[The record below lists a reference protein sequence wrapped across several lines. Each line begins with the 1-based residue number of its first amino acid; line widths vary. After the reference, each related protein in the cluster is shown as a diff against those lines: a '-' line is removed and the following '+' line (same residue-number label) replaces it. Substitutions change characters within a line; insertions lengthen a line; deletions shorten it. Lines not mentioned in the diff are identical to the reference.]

1 MHGSRSRWGPDDP
14 ISSLY
19 LQLQH
24 AQNPLNLDAQEKASD
39 LAAAVAHELNRQA
52 LAFRCHRH
60 LYCEFGAR
68 GVGET
73 AFAVAAIAASFSK
86 ATSSPW

>member
-1 MHGSRSRWGPDDP
+1 MPDDP
-14 ISSLY
+14 ISPLY

-39 LAAAVAHELNRQA
+39 LAAAIAHELNRHASSAPAVQA
-52 LAFRCHRH
+52 SKTSL
-60 LYCEFGAR
+60 

-86 ATSSPW
+86 ATSSP